1 MAYLKRL
8 RIQLA
13 QVLFIVIS
21 VLFLFSSANTKSLSQ
36 NSPGTPFKDSAF
48 GSPKTKSNLHS
59 RSNTPIRLV
68 SIRAGRH
75 EEYGSVVFQFSK
87 RYRYTILKIK
97 NQEIRFNLMNTG
109 THLKPYRKY
118 KTFNSWVKLNTKKNR
133 VYVSIGLPKHFE
145 KHVVIPL
152 SNPYRLVVN
161 LYIRKQE
168 TQDSPQKT
176 VPSQKTVTPTAPKS
190 ADAKPPV
197 SQTLSAA
204 DIRQIDLIT
213 ARIYSRKGLYE
224 KSIRLYEQLRQRYP
238 DDEEIWEEYIE
249 ILVNFSHYEQ
259 AISEIGKLKRK
270 NPSTLRGQRIQARIY
285 QELRRHRWTIPIYEG
300 ILSQNRNDVGIWS
313 DYAYIRQDVGHWA
326 DALNYFSRVLELDP
340 ENRSALRGVHEIL
353 KEHRPNLQAGYDFN
367 VQESGDARVQ
377 TIPFRY
383 SRHITQQSRLDLN
396 YSRIEIDRSADT
408 GIVEID
414 QIVDDAYLILHHQ
427 FNSKWEGSFGVG
439 GYEGMGGGTSF
450 FLGAGYS
457 PWINAFIR
465 AAYVR
470 KRPWFDPVDAAD
482 FDGSYNRLNA
492 SFDWSIDET
501 WGIFLGGEQWDYF
514 VDDDRDYG
522 KKSNF
527 TGIIT
532 KRLWSRPDLFLSYAF
547 YYSHF
552 NYEDENFRPIDMI
565 PTEVVHSFSG
575 NFEHWPCKYWAIV
588 FSGGRRWDV
597 ERSINSWY
605 ALPGIKVRFGNRIES
620 DISYEYSSEAGTAAG
635 GKTGTLRVSTKFI
648 F

>member
-13 QVLFIVIS
+13 QVLFILIS

-36 NSPGTPFKDSAF
+36 KSPGTSNQNTSIV
-48 GSPKTKSNLHS
+48 SPEIKPKLY
-59 RSNTPIRLV
+59 SNTPIRLV
-68 SIRAGRH
+68 AIRAGRH
-75 EEYGSVVFQFSK
+75 EAYGSVVFQFSK
-87 RYRYTILKIK
+87 KYRYKRLKVQ
-97 NQEIRFNLMNTG
+97 NREIRFKLMHTG
-109 THLKPYRKY
+109 THLITYRRFKS
-118 KTFNSWVKLNTKKNR
+118 FDSWVKLRAEKNSI
-133 VYVSIGLPKHFE
+133 YVSIGLPKHFT

-152 SNPYRLVVN
+152 SNPYRLAVN
-161 LYIRKQE
+161 LYIDKKEDRKP
-168 TQDSPQKT
+168 TKKT
-176 VPSQKTVTPTAPKS
+176 APPPKKTVTTVPKTP
-190 ADAKPPV
+190 KPPEAPGL
-197 SQTLSAA
+197 TTA

-238 DDEEIWEEYIE
+238 DDEEIWEDYIE
-249 ILVNFSHYEQ
+249 TLVNFSHYEQ

-270 NPSTLRGQRIQARIY
+270 NPSNLRGQRIQARIY
-285 QELRRHRWTIPIYEG
+285 QELRQFRWTFPIYEG
-300 ILSQNRNDVGIWS
+300 ILSQNRNDAGIWS

-326 DALNYFSRVLELDP
+326 DALNYYSRVLELDP

-353 KEHRPNLQAGYDFN
+353 KEHRPYLRTGYDFN
-367 VQESGDARVQ
+367 VQESGDTRVQ
-377 TIPFRY
+377 TLPFHY
-383 SRHITQQSRLDLN
+383 SRHITDQSKIDLN
-396 YSRIEIDRSADT
+396 VSRIEIDRSADV
-408 GIVEID
+408 GIAKID
-414 QIVDDAYLILHHQ
+414 QIVNDAYLTLHHQ
-427 FNSKWEGSFGVG
+427 FNSKWEGSVGIG

-450 FLGAGYS
+450 FAGAGYS
-457 PWINAFIR
+457 PWVNAFIR
-465 AAYVR
+465 TSYVWN
-470 KRPWFDPVDAAD
+470 RPWFDPVDAAS
-482 FDGSYNRLNA
+482 FDGSSSLWNV
-492 SFDWSIDET
+492 SFDWSIDQT

-514 VDDDRDYG
+514 VDDNRDYG
-522 KKSNF
+522 KKSSF

-532 KRLWSRPDLFLSYAF
+532 KRLWSRPDLSLSYAF

-565 PTEVVHSFSG
+565 PTEVVHSLSG
-575 NFEHWPCKYWAIV
+575 NFEHWPCKYWAV
-588 FSGGRRWDV
+588 MLSGGRRWDV

>member
-13 QVLFIVIS
+13 QVLFIFIS

-36 NSPGTPFKDSAF
+36 NSPGTPIKDSSIS
-48 GSPKTKSNLHS
+48 SPNTKSNLHS

-68 SIRAGRH
+68 SVRAGRH

-87 RYRYTILKIK
+87 RYRYTKLKIK

-109 THLKPYRKY
+109 THLKTYRKY
-118 KTFNSWVKLNTKKNR
+118 KTFDSWVKLNTKKNN
-133 VYVSIGLPKHFE
+133 VYVSIGLPKHFKE
-145 KHVVIPL
+145 HVVIPL
-152 SNPYRLVVN
+152 SNPYRLAVN
-161 LYIRKQE
+161 LYIGKQE
-168 TQDSPQKT
+168 TQKSPKET
-176 VPSQKTVTPTAPKS
+176 VPSRKTVTSTTPK
-190 ADAKPPV
+190 AVDAIPPV
-197 SQTLSAA
+197 SPTLSAT

-224 KSIRLYEQLRQRYP
+224 KSIRLYDQLRQRYP
-238 DDEEIWEEYIE
+238 DDEEIWGDYIE
-249 ILVNFSHYEQ
+249 TLVNFSHYEQ

-270 NPSTLRGQRIQARIY
+270 NPSNLRGQRIQARIY
-285 QELRRHRWTIPIYEG
+285 QELRRHRWTIPVYEG
-300 ILSQNRNDVGIWS
+300 ILSQNRKDVGIWS

-340 ENRSALRGVHEIL
+340 ENKSALIGVHEIL
-353 KEHRPNLQAGYDFN
+353 KEHRPYLQAGYDFN
-367 VQESGDARVQ
+367 VQEAGDARVQ

-383 SRHITQQSRLDLN
+383 SRHITQQSRMDLN

-414 QIVDDAYLILHHQ
+414 QIVNEAYLVLHHQ
-427 FNSKWEGSFGVG
+427 FNPKWEGSVGVG
-439 GYEGMGGGTSF
+439 GYNGMGDGTSF

-465 AAYVR
+465 ASYDG
-470 KRPWFDPVDAAD
+470 KRPWYDPVDAAN
-482 FDGSYNRLNA
+482 FDGSYNRINA

-514 VDDDRDYG
+514 VNDDNDYG
-522 KKSNF
+522 TKSTF

-532 KRLWSRPDLFLSYAF
+532 KRLKSRPEISLSYAF

-552 NYEDENFRPIDMI
+552 NYEDEIFRPIDMI
-565 PTEVVHSFSG
+565 PTEAVHSIFGSY
-575 NFEHWPCKYWAIV
+575 EHWLCKYWAV
-588 FSGGRRWDV
+588 MLFGGRRWDV
-597 ERSINSWY
+597 ERSIKSWY
-605 ALPGIKVRFGNRIES
+605 VLPGIRVRFGNRIEG
-620 DISYEYSSEAGTAAG
+620 DVTYEYSTEAGTAAG
-635 GKTGTLRVSTKFI
+635 GKTGTLRVSSKFI